1 MRAWAGLC
9 VLLVLWSSPAMARTP
24 ETVAKSAQCLAYQRG
39 DGDSPVIEAFVEAR
53 GKPRGPFFLVL
64 DTAASGTT
72 LDERT
77 IQDLG
82 LQRDVETETAE
93 GMGGPRDVRLFRV
106 PVLRSGPRVL
116 SDFTVVEIPA
126 PAFASHPVVGLAGV
140 DLFGSTLAVWNG
152 EGACVTIGGGGATPA
167 GSGWRRVDARWVR
180 PWKIMLPIRIG
191 GVRGWGLLDT
201 GSQHTVLNPTFARR
215 LGLTEASGRLSD
227 GGALEG
233 VDGRSLPLS
242 RAEVG
247 QVRVGLWRWKHRV
260 LGIGDLPVF
269 ERLGDPATPL
279 AVIGSDWL
287 AGRSFAIDYGAERVW
302 QRPSGE
308 RPRFQA
314 ARRSGRD
321 GPRK

>member
-1 MRAWAGLC
+1 M
-9 VLLVLWSSPAMARTP
+9 V
-24 ETVAKSAQCLAYQRG
+24 
-39 DGDSPVIEAFVEAR
+39 EAFVEAH
-53 GKPRGPFFLVL
+53 GPFFLVL

-82 LQRDVETETAE
+82 LLRDVQTETAQ

-106 PVLRSGPRVL
+106 PSLRAGPRVL
-116 SDFTVVEIPA
+116 RDFTVVEIPA

-140 DLFGSTLAVWNG
+140 DLFGSTLAAWNG
-152 EGACVTIGGGGATPA
+152 EGGCVMISSGGAAPA
-167 GSGWRRVDARWVR
+167 GRGWRRIDARWVR
-180 PWKIMLPIRIG
+180 PWKIMLPVQIG

-201 GSQHTVLNPTFARR
+201 GSQHTVLNPAFAQR
-215 LGLTEASGRLSD
+215 LGLTEVSGRLGD

-233 VDGRSLPLS
+233 VDGRSLSLS

-247 QVRVGLWRWKHRV
+247 AVRVGLWRWKHRV
-260 LGIGDLPVF
+260 LRTGDLPVF
-269 ERLGDPATPL
+269 DRLGHSAAPL

-308 RPRFQA
+308 RRKSP
-314 ARRSGRD
+314 RSGRD
-321 GPRK
+321 GVEK

>member
-1 MRAWAGLC
+1 MAGWRRTEGKMRARAGLC
-9 VLLVLWSSPAMARTP
+9 LLLVLWGSPAGAQAP
-24 ETVAKSAQCLAYQRG
+24 QTVTRSAQCLAYQRG
-39 DGDSPVIEAFVEAR
+39 DGGSPVVEAFVE
-53 GKPRGPFFLVL
+53 GHGPLSLVL

-77 IQDLG
+77 IQDLH
-82 LQRDVETETAE
+82 LRRDVQTETAQ

-106 PVLRSGPRVL
+106 PALRSGPRVL
-116 SDFTVVEIPA
+116 RDFTVVEIPA

-140 DLFGSTLAVWNG
+140 DLFGSTLAAWNG
-152 EGACVTIGGGGATPA
+152 IDGCVTISAGGAAPT
-167 GSGWRRVDARWVR
+167 GRGWRRIDARWLK

-201 GSQHTVLNPTFARR
+201 GSQHTVVNPAFARR
-215 LGLTEASGRLSD
+215 LGLTEASGRLGD

-242 RAEVG
+242 RAEIG
-247 QVRVGLWRWKHRV
+247 PVRVGLWRWKRRV
-260 LGIGDLPVF
+260 LKVGDLPVF
-269 ERLGDPATPL
+269 ARLGDPAAPL

-302 QRPSGE
+302 QRPFGE
-308 RPRFQA
+308 R
-314 ARRSGRD
+314 
-321 GPRK
+321 

>member
-9 VLLVLWSSPAMARTP
+9 VLLVLWGSPAGARTP
-24 ETVAKSAQCLAYQRG
+24 ETAASSAQCLTYQRG
-39 DGDSPVIEAFVEAR
+39 DGGSPVIEAFVEGR
-53 GKPRGPFFLVL
+53 GKPHGPFFLVL

-82 LQRDVETETAE
+82 LQRDVQTETAQ
-93 GMGGPRDVRLFRV
+93 GMGGSRDVRLFRV
-106 PVLRSGPRVL
+106 PSLRAGPRVL
-116 SDFTVVEIPA
+116 RDFTVVEIPA

-140 DLFGSTLAVWNG
+140 DLFGSTLAAWNG
-152 EGACVTIGGGGATPA
+152 EDGCVTISSGGAAPA
-167 GSGWRRVDARWVR
+167 GRGWRRIDVRWVR
-180 PWKIMLPIRIG
+180 PWKIMLPVRIG

-201 GSQHTVLNPTFARR
+201 GSQHTVLNPAFARR
-215 LGLTEASGRLSD
+215 LGLTEGAGRLDD

-242 RAEVG
+242 RAEIG
-247 QVRVGLWRWKHRV
+247 PVRVGLWRWKRRV
-260 LGIGDLPVF
+260 LRVGDLPVF

-287 AGRSFAIDYGAERVW
+287 AGRSFAVDYGGERVW
-302 QRPSGE
+302 QRSSGE
-308 RPRFQA
+308 RRKSP
-314 ARRSGRD
+314 RSGRD
-321 GPRK
+321 GVQQ